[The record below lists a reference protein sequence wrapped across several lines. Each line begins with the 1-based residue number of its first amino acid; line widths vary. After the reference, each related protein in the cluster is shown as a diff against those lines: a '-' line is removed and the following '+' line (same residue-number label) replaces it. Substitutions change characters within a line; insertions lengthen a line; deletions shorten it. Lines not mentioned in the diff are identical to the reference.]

1 MILFSII
8 SIIFYY
14 ILCKNLVF
22 ISYDDVKLP
31 FKRIHLILLSIGAC
45 IPYLNIFLLA
55 AVIMGIFISWLI
67 GDIGIKNHN
76 SKFFEFFN
84 KEI

>member
-8 SIIFYY
+8 SIVIYY
-14 ILCKNLVF
+14 ILCKNLVY
-22 ISYDDVKLP
+22 IPYDDIKLP
-31 FKRIHLILLSIGAC
+31 FKRIHFILLSIGAC
-45 IPYLNIFLLA
+45 IPYLNIGLL
-55 AVIMGIFISWLI
+55 VFIIVGISISWLI

-76 SKFFEFFN
+76 NKFFEFLN